1 MQAWL
6 VGGERRQQA
15 TPSGA
20 LPPRGSGAPWLVW
33 AWLGN
38 KEKENNSTVEYGE
51 DRGTSGEAEGSDR
64 VRLGGCVVALGARRG
79 RKTASL
85 ERISDCM
92 QKLTKVRPGYVHLSR
107 RLDAL
112 NIQEKA
118 RLGRN
123 RGDNL
128 GHVDNEPALR
138 LLPAYG
144 TERKEDVTC

>member
-51 DRGTSGEAEGSDR
+51 DRVTSGEAEGSDR

-92 QKLTKVRPGYVHLSR
+92 QKLTKVRPGYFHLSR
-107 RLDAL
+107 LLDAL
-112 NIQEKA
+112 KHTRESSPGSEQ
-118 RLGRN
+118 G
-123 RGDNL
+123 
-128 GHVDNEPALR
+128 
-138 LLPAYG
+138 
-144 TERKEDVTC
+144 